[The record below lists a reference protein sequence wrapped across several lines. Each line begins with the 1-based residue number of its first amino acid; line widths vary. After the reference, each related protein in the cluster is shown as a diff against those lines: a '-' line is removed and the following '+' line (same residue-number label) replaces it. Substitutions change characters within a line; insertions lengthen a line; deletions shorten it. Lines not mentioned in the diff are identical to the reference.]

1 MAGKMLQGIAAAAMA
16 VVLAV
21 TPVVGLAEHDTI
33 TWGGDNSRTGYFPN
47 NNMDPAVVT
56 SSEFNQIF
64 RVKLPGDYMGD
75 SEKIFSQPL
84 TYTPKGGD
92 GTQFVYWATA
102 QNNVYKM
109 NAKTGQIL
117 ASTNLGLPFLSVDLP
132 REGQEDEGYCQDINP
147 VIGIIGTGVIDP
159 DSETLYL
166 TAKTYV
172 DQTKPGVAQG
182 RPAGRIFIH
191 ALSVHDLSERPN
203 FPIDLEGRGP
213 RNNPTRLFNG
223 GIQNQRPGLLH
234 PLGSDYIYAGFGSHC
249 VHYNFTGWLVG
260 WHKTTGEVVELWATQ
275 GEGVPSQPGASLWMS
290 GGGIASD
297 DKGSIFYATGNG
309 YSQQVKDLPI
319 NRGTIPTSLEEAVV
333 HQTYGDDGR
342 TGLVDFFMPENKAVL
357 DGNDQDLGTSPL
369 QILPSDPFSCGEIKR
384 IGVITG
390 KDKNTFF
397 LNLDDLGGYR
407 TGPNRQNRV
416 IGQYFQRN
424 AVYAGAGVS
433 PLDGGYVYIN
443 VIGFETTVFKFNCVN
458 GVPAFTKVADTPLGG
473 QNGFGVGHG
482 ATTSLKGQP
491 GTGLFWIADTNNAVA
506 EGHHLRIYE
515 TVPTGNGGTIL
526 RLLKSFNTPG
536 INKFSRPQFGDGTMY
551 IGTNQ
556 GFVYGYG
563 APTNPALNCTTAST
577 DFGVINVGT
586 DGETKT
592 ITCTAKIG
600 LTIAD
605 LTLES
610 TDFTVADVPT
620 LPRTVAA
627 QGTFVFQANFKPS
640 RVGSRSASISI
651 KTTNN
656 VAGYS
661 STTSV
666 RLVGEGESADAL
678 LTIEPSTVTF
688 NQAVLGSSLIS
699 NSVLL
704 SNDGLSSLSVESI
717 QYSTTGPSGSF
728 VPATNTGNGTSV
740 GHFSFHNLPT
750 SLAAETQ
757 QLVSIT
763 FNPSEIG
770 TYRLWAV
777 IESNG
782 GQGVI
787 AMSASVGA
795 TPQALIQLEKP
806 DGSGWQS
813 WTPGEPALSFG
824 EVTQNTALRL
834 RFRISNIA
842 PNGSV
847 ELQVPISKPP
857 FGVPGLIN
865 TVNQVDIGEGTAI
878 KAGEHAEAFITCTA
892 PKTQWN
898 TDSYTRSTT
907 WTFNTN
913 DITLGKFEVPFTC
926 TAVAQQGGPVRE
938 DGSGTYRYVGCYREN
953 NPGRQLQ
960 TQLYGNNNLTA
971 DMCLT
976 SCAERGFAY
985 CGTQYHRECWG
996 GPSPPTTKVSDL
1008 NCNFACSGDIGQWCG
1023 GNGVGDLQGNAH
1035 ISLWATNAT
1044 LPPPGTGP
1052 NPPVT
1057 PNPPVGAPVVNPGLN
1072 GYRSIGCYNEISGRA
1087 LPNSIKTAE
1096 RTVAAC
1102 INACAP
1108 LGYKYVGLQ
1117 YGGECWCA
1125 NEFREGSVPVPI
1137 GECNIACNDNKA
1149 EYCGGSQRL
1158 NVYQTNGTIVSTTR
1172 TTPGPSA
1179 TVSVSLSSTSTAAV
1193 PTSTVPAI
1201 KQSVGAYRYQG
1212 CYVANNQGGRSLQG
1226 RSFYDDPMTLEKCAA
1241 ACSQYTWWGIE
1252 YGRECYCDNQLRG
1265 NTAPDSTNT
1274 TCSFLCPGDKL
1285 TYCGAGSRL
1294 SMYKFDSL
1302 LNSTESSSSS
1312 GLTSTPLLPVSTP
1325 VVQTSSVADS
1335 FVLDTPS
1342 GSVSTVSNSISS
1354 SFVETSSSELTTPEA
1369 TPTSDSVSSATSTS
1383 ESVGSEPTTSAA
1395 PTTSAD
1401 ETTIQSTS
1409 AVADTTNVETRS
1421 EGTTTSEA
1429 SSTEATTSSEVV
1441 TRSEVTTSIV
1451 TTTSTPPTTVSTVR
1465 PSTTTASLPTISP
1478 PLWPGNVNFT
1488 YYGCV
1493 AGPSAGRLVSRQ
1505 VVNSVNMTHDMCLE
1519 ACWMYDYAGVEY
1531 GRECWCGNGPINWAG
1546 NTGATPGFNTTEK
1559 ECDINCAGNSTAKC
1573 GGRKRLTLFYFDE
1586 TTSEE

>member
-1 MAGKMLQGIAAAAMA
+1 MEGKAPLLDATEVMNELID
-16 VVLAV
+16 L
-21 TPVVGLAEHDTI
+21 
-33 TWGGDNSRTGYFPN
+33 GY
-47 NNMDPAVVT
+47 
-56 SSEFNQIF
+56 S
-64 RVKLPGDYMGD
+64 
-75 SEKIFSQPL
+75 
-84 TYTPKGGD
+84 
-92 GTQFVYWATA
+92 
-102 QNNVYKM
+102 
-109 NAKTGQIL
+109 
-117 ASTNLGLPFLSVDLP
+117 
-132 REGQEDEGYCQDINP
+132 YCQDISP
-147 VIGIIGTGVIDP
+147 TVGIIGTGVIDP
-159 DSETLYL
+159 DTETLYL
-166 TAKTYV
+166 TAKTYA
-172 DQTKPGVAQG
+172 DQTQPGVAQG

-203 FPIDLEGRGP
+203 FPINLEGQEP
-213 RNNPTRLFNG
+213 RNNPGRLFNG

-249 VHYNFTGWLVG
+249 VHYNFTGWLIG
-260 WHKTTGEVVELWATQ
+260 WHKTSGELVEVWATQ
-275 GEGVPSQPGASLWMS
+275 GEGVPTAEGASLWMS

-297 DKGSIFYATGNG
+297 NKGSIFYATGNG

-384 IGVITG
+384 IGVVTG
-390 KDKNTFF
+390 KDFNTFF

-407 TGPNRQNRV
+407 TGPNRKNRV
-416 IGQYFQRN
+416 IGQYYQRN
-424 AVYAGAGVS
+424 SVYAGAGVS
-433 PLDGGYVYIN
+433 PLDGGYVFVN
-443 VIGFETTVFKFNCVN
+443 VIGFPTTVFKFNCVN
-458 GVPAFTKVADTPLGG
+458 GVPAFTKVADTPLTGK
-473 QNGFGVGHG
+473 NGFGVSHG

-491 GTGLFWIADTNNAVA
+491 GTGLFWIADTDNAVA
-506 EGHHLRIYE
+506 EKHHLRIYE
-515 TVPTGNGGTIL
+515 TVPTGNDGTVL

-551 IGTNQ
+551 IGTNT

-563 APTNPALNCTTAST
+563 APTTPALNCTTAST
-577 DFGVINVGT
+577 NFGVVNVGV
-586 DGETKT
+586 DAETKT

-600 LTIAD
+600 LTVAS
-605 LTLES
+605 LALES
-610 TDFTVADVPT
+610 TDFTVADVPE
-620 LPRTVAA
+620 LPRTIAA
-627 QGTFVFQANFKPS
+627 QGTFVFKANFKPS

-688 NQAVLGSSLIS
+688 NQAVLGSSPAS

-704 SNDGLSSLSVESI
+704 SNEGLSRLTVERI
-717 QYSTTGPSGSF
+717 QYSTTGPDGPF
-728 VPATNTGNGTSV
+728 TPATNTGNGTSI
-740 GHFSFHNLPT
+740 GHFIFHNLPT

-763 FNPSEIG
+763 FNPVEIG
-770 TYRLWAV
+770 AFKLWAV

-782 GQGVI
+782 GRGVI
-787 AMSASVGA
+787 AISASAGA
-795 TPQALIQLEKP
+795 TPQARIQLEKP
-806 DGSGWQS
+806 DGSGWQT

-824 EVTQNTALRL
+824 KVTQNTALRL

-847 ELQVPISKPP
+847 ALQVPISKPP
-857 FGVPGLIN
+857 FGIPGLIN
-865 TVNQVDIGEGTAI
+865 TVNQVDIGEGTI
-878 KAGEHAEAFITCTA
+878 IHPGEHAEAFIACTV

-926 TAVAQQGGPVRE
+926 TAVAQQGGPLGE
-938 DGSGTYRYVGCYREN
+938 DGSGTYRYIGCYREN

-960 TQLYGNNNLTA
+960 TQLYGNDNLTA
-971 DMCLT
+971 DMCLK

-996 GPSPPTTKVSDL
+996 GPKIPTTKVSDL
-1008 NCNFACSGDIGQWCG
+1008 NCNYACSGDIDQWCG
-1023 GNGVGDLQGNAH
+1023 GNGVADLQGKAH
-1035 ISLWATNAT
+1035 ISLWATNVT
-1044 LPPPGTGP
+1044 VPPETDPD
-1052 NPPVT
+1052 PPV
-1057 PNPPVGAPVVNPGLN
+1057 NPDPPAGGPVVNPGLN
-1072 GYRSIGCYNEISGRA
+1072 GYTSIGCYNEIAGRA
-1087 LPNSIKTAE
+1087 LPNSIKTTE

-1125 NEFREGSVPVPI
+1125 NEFREGSLPVAA
-1137 GECNIACNDNKA
+1137 GECNIACNDNKG

-1158 NVYQTNGTIVSTTR
+1158 NVYQRDGTIVSTTSTAAGTSA
-1172 TTPGPSA
+1172 TTSG
-1179 TVSVSLSSTSTAAV
+1179 TVSVSLSSTSAAAS

-1201 KQSVGAYRYQG
+1201 KESVGAYRYQG

-1241 ACSQYTWWGIE
+1241 ACNQYTWWGIE

-1294 SMYKFDSL
+1294 SMYKFDPS
-1302 LNSTESSSSS
+1302 LNSTTSSSPSS
-1312 GLTSTPLLPVSTP
+1312 TPVSTLSTP
-1325 VVQTSSVADS
+1325 VAETPSAASSS
-1335 FVLDTPS
+1335 VLDTTSEP
-1342 GSVSTVSNSISS
+1342 VSTVSINISAG
-1354 SFVETSSSELTTPEA
+1354 FVETPLSELTSSEA
-1369 TPTSDSVSSATSTS
+1369 TPTSEPVSSAAVTS
-1383 ESVGSEPTTSAA
+1383 EPVTSEPVTTPVATESAE
-1395 PTTSAD
+1395 
-1401 ETTIQSTS
+1401 ETTTPATS
-1409 AVADTTNVETRS
+1409 VVADTTSAETS
-1421 EGTTTSEA
+1421 LEGTTTSE
-1429 SSTEATTSSEVV
+1429 TSS
-1441 TRSEVTTSIV
+1441 SEVTTSIV
-1451 TTTSTPPTTVSTVR
+1451 STTSQPTTSSSVR
-1465 PSTTTASLPTISP
+1465 PSTTTSSLPTVSP

-1493 AGPSAGRLVSRQ
+1493 AGPSAGRLVPRQ

-1546 NTGATPGFNTTEK
+1546 NAGATPGFNTTES
-1559 ECDINCAGNSTAKC
+1559 ECNINCAGNSTAKC
-1573 GGRKRLTLFYFDE
+1573 GGRKRLTLFYFNNE
-1586 TTSEE
+1586 TSEA